1 MQHLTKNEKNNKY
14 ISLTSE
20 QLKFIEN
27 INLPKKLLIP
37 SDSKFDSV
45 YIDIALDKWVF
56 TYIGKVH
63 SLLFNLE
70 NNSANKLLKFVVIQ
84 ITNSASSPVVEER
97 FYALKWLFKNINFSS
112 DCHFKKLEDIATNT
126 KKDSLIY
133 FDLKKLT
140 KLLFRINFP
149 LFDIDDYEQLNFIK
163 IPAQA
168 NNFLKYEDIENTM
181 PSHLKN
187 LIAKRLVEYST
198 EEGLKNIKKSD
209 LKNLVV
215 LGISFCIG
223 LRSAQ
228 FSKLYGSLIK
238 LDTTNRKTG
247 LKRYS
252 IQIPLAKK
260 QHVSGEKPKIAL
272 SYEIGQ
278 LIDAY
283 KKTFNLSEEEQL
295 FKPLTNNLS
304 VELHEALHNALFFIQ
319 PNSTKKLI
327 LSGEMFQPIY
337 TLYDFRHNIGHS
349 MAMRGASEDEIAHV
363 LGHSST
369 IAARH
374 YIMAT
379 PELAMLKHQA
389 LGKNPVWS
397 EMIGLM
403 MTGNA
408 ANIDTW
414 NGKIVSGMLGG
425 KLFLK
430 IGGCNR
436 YQDKCHLSKVRSC
449 YGCFYFRPF
458 KDIEKHKS
466 VHKIITLELIDLV
479 EVSNKSG
486 NYNNPLIEAATDTK
500 HEVEIVIN
508 RLLRAVQ

>member
-1 MQHLTKNEKNNKY
+1 MQYLTKDKEKNSNV
-14 ISLTSE
+14 SLTSE
-20 QLKFIEN
+20 QIKFIEN
-27 INLPKKLLIP
+27 IHLPKRLLLP
-37 SDSKFDSV
+37 SDSNFDSKYIYIHLERWEFIYVGTVNV
-45 YIDIALDKWVF
+45 YN
-56 TYIGKVH
+56 
-63 SLLFNLE
+63 FNLT
-70 NNSANKLLKFVVIQ
+70 SPLLNKLLKFIVIHM
-84 ITNSASSPVVEER
+84 INSSASPLTSVMFRQIKNNLSKIPLNSIS
-97 FYALKWLFKNINFSS
+97 YFKE
-112 DCHFKKLEDIATNT
+112 LEGMAIS
-126 KKDSLIY
+126 KDSDRHYY
-133 FDLKKLT
+133 FDVKRLT
-140 KLLFRINFP
+140 RLLFRINFP